1 MAINKKLAQLTVKLQ
16 KQYGVAVAST
26 AADMTDREII
36 THSTGS
42 LMLDLALGAGGR
54 AGMPEGRLVE
64 VYGPESAGKTTTV
77 MLMIAAR
84 QKEED
89 MKEVDDPS
97 YEKKACLF
105 VDAEHAFDMKLA
117 EEYGINLEELIY
129 VNPEIGEQ
137 AMDVLD
143 AYIRTGAIGL
153 AVVDSVPAIVPASIE
168 KASFEQQHMATLARF
183 MSGVCQK
190 LSGPAYNNKC
200 TLIFINQIR
209 EKVGVLYGNPETTP
223 GGRALKYYA
232 SIRLTVR
239 AGEKIKDGTD
249 IVGHQMKIKVVKNK
263 IAVPFKEATVNLIYG
278 EGVDKAD
285 ELFQISLKAGLIKQ
299 GGAWFSYLNDDG
311 EVRKF
316 DGELIRYQGRE
327 KVIEAIR
334 KYPLFYGELEDL
346 IRGVEVE
353 ADSMTPEEI
362 EAYNLSIKEAEE
374 SASQAAEKAHTK
386 NKKKLE
392 EKLAKEEK

>member
-1 MAINKKLAQLTVKLQ
+1 MALNKNLAQLTAKIQ
-16 KQYGVAVAST
+16 KTYGKEMVSLASNIT
-26 AADMTDREII
+26 ERDII

-89 MKEVDDPS
+89 LKEMQDPS
-97 YEKKACLF
+97 YEKKSCLF
-105 VDAEHAFDMKLA
+105 VDAEHAFDMQLA
-117 EEYGINLEELIY
+117 EEYGIDLAQLLYIS
-129 VNPEIGEQ
+129 PETGEQ

-153 AVVDSVPAIVPASIE
+153 AVVDSVPAIVPASVE
-168 KASFEQQHMATLARF
+168 KASFEQQHMAVLARF

-190 LSGPAYNNKC
+190 LSGPAYKNKC

-209 EKVGVLYGNPETTP
+209 EKVGVMYGSPETTP
-223 GGRALKYYA
+223 GGRALKYYS
-232 SIRLTVR
+232 SIRMTVR

-249 IVGHQMKIKVVKNK
+249 IIGHQMKIRIVKNK

-285 ELFQISLKAGLIKQ
+285 EMFQIALKAGFIKQ
-299 GGAWFSYLNDDG
+299 GGAWFSYVNDDG
-311 EVRKF
+311 EVREFAGEPMKF
-316 DGELIRYQGRE
+316 QGRE
-327 KVIEAIR
+327 KGIEAVRRI
-334 KYPLFYGELEDL
+334 PTFYGELEDL
-346 IRGVEVE
+346 IRGVQVE

-362 EAYNLSIKEAEE
+362 EEYNLSIKEAEE
-374 SASQAAEKAHTK
+374 SSSKAAEKAHEK
-386 NKKKLE
+386 NKKKLD
-392 EKLAKEEK
+392 EKLAKKEK